1 MKAKK
6 SVSSAMCNFTV
17 RLDRK
22 LQDEI
27 TQVSSSQN
35 MTRGEVIRMA
45 INDSLSRMKIYKF
58 DEKQTKELID
68 RITELEQIE
77 IKLTNRENQ
86 LINSLKHVGNNI
98 NQIARGVNQNHCIS
112 NEELAT
118 VKKTIN
124 AYEQIRKEAMKTW
137 QLLSKIYQR
146 MERKLS
152 TTSKEKTAKDTT
164 DTKSEMS
171 S

>member
-1 MKAKK
+1 
-6 SVSSAMCNFTV
+6 MCNFTV

-27 TQVSSSQN
+27 TRVSSSQN
-35 MTRGEVIRMA
+35 MTRSEVIRMA
-45 INDSLSRMKIYKF
+45 IDDSLSRMKIYKF

-68 RITELEQIE
+68 RITELERIE
-77 IKLTNRENQ
+77 IELTNRENQ
-86 LINSLKHVGNNI
+86 LINSLNRVGNNI

-112 NEELAT
+112 DDELAT

-124 AYEQIRKEAMKTW
+124 AYEQIRKEAIKSW
-137 QLLSKIYQR
+137 QLLSNVYQK
-146 MERKLS
+146 MERILS

-164 DTKSEMS
+164 DTKSGMLS
-171 S
+171 